1 MSGAQVTDFFFSPY
15 FERLFVCEAV
25 NTGGGVDV
33 AGDSLRVFIVL
44 STSWKGS
51 TDDGCATFS
60 SFFTGTRTGAFLKL
74 GNFGLGFGVE
84 KNDESDFASLTAVT
98 ETIGFALSFMSL
110 MTTAFTVIAEF
121 ERACFFWGGC
131 GFVES
136 SPGFRFFSFESIKYK
151 DTKLEH
157 IR

>member
-1 MSGAQVTDFFFSPY
+1 M
-15 FERLFVCEAV
+15 
-25 NTGGGVDV
+25 

-60 SFFTGTRTGAFLKL
+60 PLLTGTGTGAFLKL

-98 ETIGFALSFMSL
+98 EIIGFALSLMSL
-110 MTTAFTVIAEF
+110 RTTAFTVIAEF
-121 ERACFFWGGC
+121 ASACFFCGGC
-131 GFVES
+131 GFVGS
-136 SPGFRFFSFESIKYK
+136 SLGFRFFNFESIKYK
-151 DTKLEH
+151 DIRLEP
-157 IR
+157 IQ